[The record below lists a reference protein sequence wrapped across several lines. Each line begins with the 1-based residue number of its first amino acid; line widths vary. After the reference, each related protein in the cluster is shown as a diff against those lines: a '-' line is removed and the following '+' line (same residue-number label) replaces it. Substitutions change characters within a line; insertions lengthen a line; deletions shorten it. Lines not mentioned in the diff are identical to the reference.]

1 MGCAD
6 ATERDPPVVGAMG
19 GSCSVTTAERV
30 LPVVKAT
37 NPPISQSPNPPIHQS
52 SLAPNLWPAP
62 AQRYSRAKMA
72 PRFAP
77 APLDNQEIAFGCGR
91 LARHPFSH
99 RSVPLWGRCRPRL
112 ARGAAAA
119 AGCAPLAARA
129 TRPDGA
135 ARHPSAATGRGAWSF
150 LPALPAAVPA
160 ASAVPCR
167 SRALPLAS
175 VPPVAL
181 RAKGI
186 FVRRK
191 P

>member
-1 MGCAD
+1 MPDLLPCLLPSPESVAEN
-6 ATERDPPVVGAMG
+6 APTVLPLALRASRFPPVPLHNHEIVFGHGRIA
-19 GSCSVTTAERV
+19 VR
-30 LPVVKAT
+30 
-37 NPPISQSPNPPIHQS
+37 S
-52 SLAPNLWPAP
+52 S
-62 AQRYSRAKMA
+62 AQR
-72 PRFAP
+72 
-77 APLDNQEIAFGCGR
+77 PLGLRGR
-91 LARHPFSH
+91 SP
-99 RSVPLWGRCRPRL
+99 PRL
-112 ARGAAAA
+112 ARGAVAA
-119 AGCAPLAARA
+119 AGCTPLAARA

-191 P
+191 PPCLRLPCAIHEQSACLAQLFFLNPPIHQSRILQSA